1 MRKAS
6 AYHEERVGG
15 LDEALLLVLELLELR
30 RRVEQVDVVLQHLFQ
45 YPPHKKSRSD
55 AKNRIGSVDPH
66 NKSGSKGEAAR
77 ANERVGV
84 PSWRR
89 ARWWRRVL
97 GGEERREA
105 TARRKRRA
113 RAGRRLVERRGNIYV
128 EAMDL
133 ERSSSTR
140 CRCSS
145 RPFVGLK
152 SSACFLFVYLRKS
165 YSFII
170 SENSMNIIKIISV
183 FSFLAIIPR
192 RALFEISLAFFKQ

>member
-77 ANERVGV
+77 PNERVGV

-97 GGEERREA
+97 GGEERRRGESGGLGLEGDLWRGVGIY
-105 TARRKRRA
+105 TLRRWIWSVRVRLGA
-113 RAGRRLVERRGNIYV
+113 AVHLGRSW
-128 EAMDL
+128 D
-133 ERSSSTR
+133 
-140 CRCSS
+140 
-145 RPFVGLK
+145 
-152 SSACFLFVYLRKS
+152 
-165 YSFII
+165 
-170 SENSMNIIKIISV
+170 
-183 FSFLAIIPR
+183 
-192 RALFEISLAFFKQ
+192 